1 MYPASTMM
9 CSMCTHGNAI
19 MSQQFQMTAAPL
31 WKLAGLALL
40 LISFSFTGWILGN
53 AVVATYHL
61 IEVLVDF
68 VRNAAPIFGPDTH
81 TMFTP

>member
-1 MYPASTMM
+1 
-9 CSMCTHGNAI
+9 

-61 IEVLVDF
+61 IDVLVDF

-81 TMFTP
+81 TIFTP